1 MKFSDL
7 NPRLKNASHGSKT
20 IESWKV
26 VVRSPTLNRSES
38 VQCLYFCDIS
48 YIDWASWRED
58 ALQFHMDGMYLESIL
73 FPANTVLVAGEM
85 EISET

>member
-7 NPRLKNASHGSKT
+7 NPRLKNASEGSNTVK
-20 IESWKV
+20 SWRV

-48 YIDWASWRED
+48 DIDWASWRDD
-58 ALQFHMDGMYLESIL
+58 ALKFHMDGMHLDSIL
-73 FPANTVLVAGEM
+73 FPANTVLVAGER
-85 EISET
+85 EI